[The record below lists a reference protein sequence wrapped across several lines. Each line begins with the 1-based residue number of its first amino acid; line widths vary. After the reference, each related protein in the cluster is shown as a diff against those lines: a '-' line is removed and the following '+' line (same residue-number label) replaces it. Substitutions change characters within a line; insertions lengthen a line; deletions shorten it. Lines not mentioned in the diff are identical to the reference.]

1 MRRIWT
7 NCPTVKRC
15 TTTIL
20 SAAALLVGCDRG
32 PDRPPPTAAA
42 PRGGPQ
48 ADLSGQINAVLDV
61 LQLGSNLLAMSD
73 PKAAA
78 EELPGMGHK
87 FELFGVMV
95 DDVDPDNATN
105 DVISNVT
112 TPTDLGFAFRSFPP
126 GIQIA
131 ALDGQINLKY
141 YFVAPRSCGGGSP
154 RITLL
159 VDANGDGQF
168 GEGDFAAHGHVNPP
182 STLGCVPDVWHIE
195 DMTDLMN
202 RWEVT
207 PGTAL
212 VPTCGPGGAPTM
224 CTWDELEARVTAMYP
239 NHRILAGFL
248 LDGESCAFPFP
259 PGCGKA
265 YYDLLTL
272 ENRTLENRQDTVH

>member
-1 MRRIWT
+1 PHVWPPLWRVCGLPATPRSSFTTCDHAMLRKGERSMRRIWT

-87 FELFGVMV
+87 FELFGVM
-95 DDVDPDNATN
+95 
-105 DVISNVT
+105 
-112 TPTDLGFAFRSFPP
+112 
-126 GIQIA
+126 
-131 ALDGQINLKY
+131 
-141 YFVAPRSCGGGSP
+141 
-154 RITLL
+154 

>member
-1 MRRIWT
+1 MRFARNTAELFHNVRPRDAPEGGTIHEKDLDELPDGQAVYD
-7 NCPTVKRC
+7 PT
-15 TTTIL
+15 L

-141 YFVAPRSCGGGSP
+141 YFVAPRSCGGGS
-154 RITLL
+154 R
-159 VDANGDGQF
+159 
-168 GEGDFAAHGHVNPP
+168 
-182 STLGCVPDVWHIE
+182 
-195 DMTDLMN
+195 
-202 RWEVT
+202 
-207 PGTAL
+207 AL
-212 VPTCGPGGAPTM
+212 
-224 CTWDELEARVTAMYP
+224 R
-239 NHRILAGFL
+239 
-248 LDGESCAFPFP
+248 S
-259 PGCGKA
+259 
-265 YYDLLTL
+265 
-272 ENRTLENRQDTVH
+272 